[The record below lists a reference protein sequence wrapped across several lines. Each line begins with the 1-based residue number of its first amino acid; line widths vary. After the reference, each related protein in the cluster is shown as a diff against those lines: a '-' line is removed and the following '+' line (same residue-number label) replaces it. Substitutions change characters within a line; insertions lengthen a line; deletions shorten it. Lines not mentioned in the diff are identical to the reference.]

1 MKKSV
6 LHFLSTIKL
15 STCVFSLP
23 YFLYLTFRAI
33 CLKTLRVAR
42 GGCSSPF
49 VFYLC
54 GYWLRYVVGCAC
66 AVPICVDI
74 RFAHCRRQA
83 APVLWLLF
91 ICGCFPSVSYA
102 SSPPNNDVHIC
113 AVLDYEQ
120 YRSDHPPPATK
131 RLTALNVGEPRTV
144 RIIHFLPKDRPFRA
158 EVIPVIKDE
167 VSKAQ
172 TFLNEQ
178 MQMHGYNDRT
188 FRIETDALG
197 ELLIHRVDGQHPASY
212 YIDEKSGRQNWKY
225 MDEIEQMFDLNVNIY
240 VIYRDIFEND
250 SVGFGGRRGKVG
262 GFVSVATG
270 FVNEWDWVYMAHE
283 LGHAFGLQHDFTNDA
298 YVMSYGPAKGW
309 KSLSACHAAL
319 LSVHPYFNPAIP
331 TEGGAP
337 PIINLT
343 SETEYPASSESVPIR
358 VEVSDPDGLHH
369 VVLHAAALS
378 GLATTVINGRSVKGC
393 HRLNGEK
400 DAVVEFDYDG
410 AFWKLGDRHREGP
423 LSSLSDSPEHAIVI
437 QAVDTYGN
445 SRYTRQ
451 IKLMGIGSYEIDKP
465 FEVTKGVQ
473 PHHIFTIKGYT
484 DEVNQVVFSPDGT
497 LLISGGRGLIE
508 GGSVRL
514 WNAETGQNLATLNT
528 GTLADR
534 PGVNRVA
541 ISPDGTLLASGQASG
556 VGGGAIRLWDVET
569 GEIITTLLG
578 HILGV
583 TGLAFSPDGTLLAS
597 AAPGAAVKQEDDTI
611 RLWDIATK
619 QTIATLTTPE
629 VTITFP
635 SSPKVTGLAFSP
647 DGALLASGGRGNDG
661 TIRLWD
667 VATRQAI
674 ATLEGHQLQ
683 VFSLA
688 FSPDG
693 TLLASASRDGTM
705 LLWDIATRQPTTLP
719 KAYTDW
725 IFSVAF
731 SPDGTL
737 LASGGRDTMVRL
749 WNVTTRQ
756 NIATFA
762 GHTDWV
768 HSVAFSPDGTLLVS
782 GGNDGTIRLWD
793 PMLLPTPDFNGDGT
807 IDLAD
812 FLQFV
817 AHFGSSKGDEVYE
830 ARYDLDGD
838 GTIGID
844 DFLIFVNAFGKSD

>member
-1 MKKSV
+1 M
-6 LHFLSTIKL
+6 
-15 STCVFSLP
+15 SL
-23 YFLYLTFRAI
+23 
-33 CLKTLRVAR
+33 VAN
-42 GGCSSPF
+42 F
-49 VFYLC
+49 
-54 GYWLRYVVGCAC
+54 
-66 AVPICVDI
+66 
-74 RFAHCRRQA
+74 
-83 APVLWLLF
+83 
-91 ICGCFPSVSYA
+91 
-102 SSPPNNDVHIC
+102 
-113 AVLDYEQ
+113 
-120 YRSDHPPPATK
+120 
-131 RLTALNVGEPRTV
+131 
-144 RIIHFLPKDRPFRA
+144 
-158 EVIPVIKDE
+158 
-167 VSKAQ
+167 
-172 TFLNEQ
+172 
-178 MQMHGYNDRT
+178 
-188 FRIETDALG
+188 
-197 ELLIHRVDGQHPASY
+197 
-212 YIDEKSGRQNWKY
+212 IDEWK
-225 MDEIEQMFDLNVNIY
+225 
-240 VIYRDIFEND
+240 
-250 SVGFGGRRGKVG
+250 
-262 GFVSVATG
+262 
-270 FVNEWDWVYMAHE
+270 WVFIAHE
-283 LGHAFGLQHDFTNDA
+283 LGHAFGLQHDFTSDA
-298 YVMSYGPAKGW
+298 YVMSYGPAKGR

-331 TEGGAP
+331 TKDETP

-343 SETEYPASSESVPIR
+343 SETEYPASLESVPIR
-358 VEVSDPDGLHH
+358 VEVSDSDGLHH

-378 GLATTVINGRSVKGC
+378 GFATTVVFGRSVKGC

-400 DAVVEFDYDG
+400 EATVEFDYDG
-410 AFWKLGDRHREGP
+410 AFWKLGDHRREEP
-423 LSSLSDSPEHAIVI
+423 LSKLSDSQEHAIVI

-445 SRYTRQ
+445 DRYTRQ

-484 DEVNQVVFSPDGT
+484 DEVNQVVFSPAGT

-578 HILGV
+578 HTLGV
-583 TGLAFSPDGTLLAS
+583 TGLTFSPDGALLAS
-597 AAPGAAVKQEDDTI
+597 AAPGAAVRQEDDTI

-619 QTIATLTTPE
+619 QTITTFTTPKGT
-629 VTITFP
+629 VSFP

-647 DGALLASGGRGNDG
+647 DGALLASGGWGNDG
-661 TIRLWD
+661 KIRLWD

-674 ATLEGHQLQ
+674 ATLEGHQFQ

-693 TLLASASRDGTM
+693 TLLASASRDGMM
-705 LLWDIATRQPTTLP
+705 LLWDIATRQATAFPRE
-719 KAYTDW
+719 YTDW

-749 WNVTTRQ
+749 WDVTTRQ

-768 HSVAFSPDGTLLVS
+768 HSVAFSSDGTLLVS

-793 PMLLPTPDFNGDGT
+793 LMLLPAPDFNGDGT
-807 IDLAD
+807 VDFAD

-817 AHFGSSKGDEVYE
+817 EKFGFSRSDEGYD
-830 ARYDLDGD
+830 ARFDLDGD
-838 GTIGID
+838 GVIGIS
-844 DFLIFVNAFGKSD
+844 DFLIFVNAFDKSD

>member
-1 MKKSV
+1 MKINPMCKMTCIS
-6 LHFLSTIKL
+6 FLL
-15 STCVFSLP
+15 
-23 YFLYLTFRAI
+23 LYLSYDGYT
-33 CLKTLRVAR
+33 
-42 GGCSSPF
+42 SPMIADSTH
-49 VFYLC
+49 VC
-54 GYWLRYVVGCAC
+54 
-66 AVPICVDI
+66 VP
-74 RFAHCRRQA
+74 F
-83 APVLWLLF
+83 
-91 ICGCFPSVSYA
+91 
-102 SSPPNNDVHIC
+102 
-113 AVLDYEQ
+113 DYEQ
-120 YRSDHPPPATK
+120 YRHNHSRPAAK
-131 RLTALNVGEPRTV
+131 RLMYLNVGEPRTV

-158 EVIPVIKDE
+158 EVIPVIKEE
-167 VSKAQ
+167 VRKAQ
-172 TFLNEQ
+172 TFLNEH

-188 FRIETDALG
+188 FRVETDALG
-197 ELLIHRVDGQHPASY
+197 ELLIHRVDGQHTASY

-225 MDEIEQMFDLNVNIY
+225 MDEIEQMFDLNANIY

-250 SVGFGGRRGKVG
+250 SVGYGGRRGKNG
-262 GFVSVATG
+262 GIVSVATG
-270 FVNEWDWVYMAHE
+270 FVNEWDWVFMAHE

-298 YVMSYGPAKGW
+298 YVMSYGPAKGR

-319 LSVHPYFNPAIP
+319 LSVHPYFNPEIP
-331 TEGGAP
+331 TEGGTS

-343 SETEYPASSESVPIR
+343 SETEYSASAESVPIR

-410 AFWKLGDRHREGP
+410 AFWKLGDHRREGP
-423 LSSLSDSPEHAIVI
+423 QSSLSDSPEHAIVI

-445 SRYTRQ
+445 SHYTRQ

-484 DEVNQVVFSPDGT
+484 DEVSQVVFSPAGT

-514 WNAETGQNLATLNT
+514 WNTETGQNLATLNT

-534 PGVNRVA
+534 PRVNRVA

-578 HILGV
+578 HILTI
-583 TGLAFSPDGTLLAS
+583 TGLVFSPDSALLAS
-597 AAPGAAVKQEDDTI
+597 VEQGDDTI

-619 QTIATLTTPE
+619 QIIATLTGHTPE
-629 VTITFP
+629 VTVSFP
-635 SSPKVTGLAFSP
+635 SSPRVTGLSFSP
-647 DGALLASGGRGNDG
+647 DGTLLASGGRGNDG
-661 TIRLWD
+661 TIRLWN
-667 VATRQAI
+667 VATGQAI
-674 ATLEGHQLQ
+674 ATLEGHQFQ

-705 LLWDIATRQPTTLP
+705 LLWDIATRQATAFPRE
-719 KAYTDW
+719 YTGW

-737 LASGGRDTMVRL
+737 LA
-749 WNVTTRQ
+749 
-756 NIATFA
+756 
-762 GHTDWV
+762 
-768 HSVAFSPDGTLLVS
+768 S

-807 IDLAD
+807 VDVAD

-817 AHFGSSKGDEVYE
+817 EKFGFSRSDEGYE
-830 ARYDLDGD
+830 ARFDLDGD
-838 GTIGID
+838 GTIGIG
-844 DFLIFVNAFGKSD
+844 DFLIFVNAFGKRN

>member
-1 MKKSV
+1 MVAVTRSVCNVWKWGNSRKVDMKINPMFKMMCIC
-6 LHFLSTIKL
+6 FLL
-15 STCVFSLP
+15 
-23 YFLYLTFRAI
+23 LYLSYDGYT
-33 CLKTLRVAR
+33 
-42 GGCSSPF
+42 SPMIADSTH
-49 VFYLC
+49 VC
-54 GYWLRYVVGCAC
+54 
-66 AVPICVDI
+66 VP
-74 RFAHCRRQA
+74 F
-83 APVLWLLF
+83 
-91 ICGCFPSVSYA
+91 
-102 SSPPNNDVHIC
+102 
-113 AVLDYEQ
+113 DYER
-120 YRSDHPPPATK
+120 YRSDHPLPATK

-167 VSKAQ
+167 VRKAQ

-178 MQMHGYNDRT
+178 MQIHGYNDRT
-188 FRIETDALG
+188 FRVETDGLG

-225 MDEIEQMFDLNVNIY
+225 MDEIEQMFDLNANIY

-250 SVGFGGRRGKVG
+250 SVGYGGRRGKNG
-262 GFVSVATG
+262 GIVSVAAG
-270 FVNEWDWVYMAHE
+270 FVNEWDWVFMAHE

-298 YVMSYGPAKGW
+298 YVMSYGPAKGR

-331 TEGGAP
+331 TEGETP

-343 SETEYPASSESVPIR
+343 SETEYPASLESVPIR

-400 DAVVEFDYDG
+400 DAVVEFNYDG

-445 SRYTRQ
+445 FRYTRQ

-465 FEVTKGVQ
+465 FEVAKGVQ
-473 PHHIFTIKGYT
+473 PHHIFTIAGYT
-484 DEVNQVVFSPDGT
+484 QTVNQVVFSPAGT

-578 HILGV
+578 HTLGV
-583 TGLAFSPDGTLLAS
+583 TGLTFSPDGTLLAS
-597 AAPGAAVKQEDDTI
+597 AAPGVTVKQEDDTI

-619 QTIATLTTPE
+619 QTIATLTTPAAT
-629 VTITFP
+629 VTFP

-674 ATLEGHQLQ
+674 ATATLEGHQLQ

-705 LLWDIATRQPTTLP
+705 LLWDIATRQATALP
-719 KAYTDW
+719 KAYTGR
-725 IFSVAF
+725 IFSLAF

-737 LASGGRDTMVRL
+737 LASGGRDAMVRL

-768 HSVAFSPDGTLLVS
+768 LSVAFSSDGTLLVS

-793 PMLLPTPDFNGDGT
+793 MSQYVTPTSAPTPDFDGDGT
-807 IDLAD
+807 VGVSD
-812 FLQFV
+812 FLLFVEQF
-817 AHFGSSKGDEVYE
+817 GYSQNDKGYEV
-830 ARYDLDGD
+830 RFDLDGD
-838 GTIGID
+838 GVIGIG
-844 DFLIFVNAFGKSD
+844 DFLIFVDSFGKKVS